1 MTSSESVARSS
12 WGRRMR
18 VVVIVVIVAAVL
30 ALTGW
35 LVWPSSPGP
44 LVLHSGT
51 ADHIVTV
58 TVANHRMGDTGID
71 VALTDRS
78 GKPVSRAVIRV
89 QAIEPRMG
97 YSDQPVTAAPTGSG
111 RYHAPDVS
119 FMMTGPWS
127 LQVWIAMGQAIDQ
140 LSIPLWIGG

>member
-1 MTSSESVARSS
+1 MWT
-12 WGRRMR
+12 
-18 VVVIVVIVAAVL
+18 VVIVVIVAAVL
-30 ALTGW
+30 ALAGW
-35 LVWPSSPGP
+35 LVWPSPPGP

-51 ADHIVTV
+51 ADHIVAV

-71 VALTDRS
+71 LVLTDRS
-78 GKPVSRAVIRV
+78 GKPVSQAVVRV

-97 YSDQPVTAAPTGSG
+97 YSDQAVTATPTGSG
-111 RYHAPDVS
+111 RYHVPDVS

-127 LQVWIAMGQAIDQ
+127 LQVWIAGGQATDQ